1 MARKLAWFIGLWTSA
16 VFVAGATA
24 FVLRAFIPH

>member
-1 MARKLAWFIGLWTSA
+1 MARKLAWFIGLWMSG
-16 VFVAGATA
+16 VILVGATA